1 MVVYNED
8 IKNREATGMTF
19 KVYMNENGKAVYAGN
34 VTAPTYEEAKA
45 LVISEGISEKDFM
58 LIKSEE

>member
-1 MVVYNED
+1 
-8 IKNREATGMTF
+8 MTF